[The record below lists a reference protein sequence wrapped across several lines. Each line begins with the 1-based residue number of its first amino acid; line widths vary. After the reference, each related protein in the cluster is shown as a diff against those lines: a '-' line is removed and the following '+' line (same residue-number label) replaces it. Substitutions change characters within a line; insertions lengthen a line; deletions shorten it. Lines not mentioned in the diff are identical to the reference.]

1 MNSLCQTA
9 LTYLQD
15 RNTDLDIEQQIL
27 LAFGAGAI
35 FGSNTVA
42 AAVEAK
48 ALMFKL
54 EKTKA

>member
-1 MNSLCQTA
+1 MTDLRQVA
-9 LTYLQD
+9 LTYLQG

-35 FGSNTVA
+35 FGSNIVTS
-42 AAVEAK
+42 AVEAK

-54 EKTKA
+54 ENVK